1 MSIYDYT
8 VKKHPAG
15 FKGYR
20 VSVMVA
26 GVHRQKYFTTNGEDG
41 HATLSKYIEARE
53 LESEWLVDKE
63 AALKK
68 FTNEA
73 APTSRTKH
81 STGVRGISLNVAH
94 SRDRKGN
101 KKGYSHLRYI
111 VQGSHLK
118 EPYHARFPVT
128 DLGWKAAVKFLA
140 QKKKLTRWKHLL
152 ERNNG

>member
-20 VSVMVA
+20 VSVMVDK
-26 GVHRQKYFTTNGEDG
+26 VHRQKYFSTNGDD
-41 HATLSKYIEARE
+41 AYTTLSKYAQARE
-53 LESEWLVDKE
+53 LEKKWLEDKE

-68 FTNEA
+68 FTSEA
-73 APTSRTKH
+73 TPTIRSKC

-118 EPYHARFPVT
+118 VPYHARFPVT
-128 DLGWKAAVKFLA
+128 DKGWKAAVKFLA
-140 QKKKLTRWKHLL
+140 LKKNLTRWKHLL
-152 ERNNG
+152 ERRP